1 MLSVLVSPL
10 DRLQS
15 MLERD
20 AEFRVTLSKEL
31 SVNHNSGTILQRIR
45 NYRRIMDR
53 LHSPVKDWTDGTTD
67 EVIAKIETMV
77 N

>member
-1 MLSVLVSPL
+1 
-10 DRLQS
+10 

-20 AEFRVTLSKEL
+20 VDFRVNLSKEL
-31 SVNHNSGTILQRIR
+31 SVDNDNGAILQRIR

-53 LHSPVKDWTDGTTD
+53 LHSPANVWTDSTTD
-67 EVIAKIETMV
+67 VLIANIETMV